1 MASVPIVWLV
11 SVLTGLA
18 ALALAL
24 STRLPAT
31 ARAFLCSFLLMIG
44 AVGLLLGLRLSYGA
58 DWAGLVQS
66 HFAVMITPL
75 AYLGFWSLTQEDD
88 KAWRGVL
95 LRNGALILLAHI
107 AMLLPLPLSADVLL
121 FLVTSFYLARLAL
134 FVRTEP
140 DAFVAVAPS
149 DVPVLRVGLYTVLT
163 LLGLM
168 VAGDVAIVAAFLFA
182 PEAYFL
188 RFLSG
193 GAGLL
198 SAFVFVIAL
207 VGIPLLV
214 SRRAPG
220 LGLDEG
226 PKQATRED
234 QDLFAALTVLMEDK
248 HLYTDSNLTLVRVA
262 RRLGVPAR
270 DVSNAVNRCG
280 AENFSRTVNGF
291 RIRSAQAML
300 RETDLPVTEI
310 MLSCG
315 FVSKSSF
322 NTEFRRITGK
332 TPSQFRAESLQR
344 G

>member
-1 MASVPIVWLV
+1 MLSVPIVWLV

-24 STRLPAT
+24 NARLPLS
-31 ARAFLCSFLLMIG
+31 ARAFLCSFLLMVG
-44 AVGLLLGLRLSYGA
+44 VVGLLLGLRLTYDA
-58 DWAGLVQS
+58 AWAGLVQP
-66 HFAVMITPL
+66 HFAVMIAPL

-95 LRNGALILLAHI
+95 LRNGGLILLAHL

-121 FLVTSFYLARLAL
+121 FLVASFYLARLAL
-134 FVRTEP
+134 FARYDG

-149 DVPVLRVGLYTVLT
+149 DVPALRITLYIVLT

-168 VAGDVAIVAAFLFA
+168 VAGDVAIVAAIMFA

-220 LGLDEG
+220 PGLGEG
-226 PKQATRED
+226 PRQATRED
-234 QDLFAALTVLMEDK
+234 QLVFAALTGLMEDK
-248 HLYTDSNLTLVRVA
+248 RLYSDSNLTLARVA

-280 AENFSRTVNGF
+280 AENFSRTINGF
-291 RIRSAQAML
+291 RIRSAQTML
-300 RETDLPVTEI
+300 NETDLPVTEI

-332 TPSQFRAESLQR
+332 TPSQFRADGLAKV
-344 G
+344 

>member
-1 MASVPIVWLV
+1 MLSVPIVWLV

-24 STRLPAT
+24 SNRLPAT
-31 ARAFLCSFLLMIG
+31 ARLFLCSFLLLVG

-58 DWAGLVQS
+58 HWAGLLQPHV
-66 HFAVMITPL
+66 AVMITPL

-88 KAWRGVL
+88 RALPRAL
-95 LRNGALILLAHI
+95 LGNGALILAAHLV
-107 AMLLPLPLSADVLL
+107 MLLPLPLSADVLL
-121 FLVTSFYLARLAL
+121 FLVASFYLVRLAL
-134 FVRTEP
+134 FVRYGP
-140 DAFVAVAPS
+140 DAFIAVAPA
-149 DVPVLRVGLYTVLT
+149 DVPLVRIGLYVVLT

-168 VAGDVAIVAAFLFA
+168 VAGDAIIVAAILFA

-207 VGIPLLV
+207 IGIPLLV
-214 SRRAPG
+214 AKGAPG
-220 LGLDEG
+220 SRAGE
-226 PKQATRED
+226 PPRQASD
-234 QDLFAALTVLMEDK
+234 ADHALFAALTDLMEDK
-248 HLYTDSNLTLVRVA
+248 QLFTDSNLTLARVA

-270 DVSNAVNRCG
+270 EVSNAVNRC
-280 AENFSRTVNGF
+280 ADENFSRTINSF
-291 RIRSAQAML
+291 RIRCAQSML
-300 RETDLPVTEI
+300 RETDLPVTEV

-322 NTEFRRITGK
+322 NTEFRRITGT
-332 TPSQFRAESLQR
+332 TPSQYRADNQT
-344 G
+344 GG

>member
-1 MASVPIVWLV
+1 MLSVPIVWLV
-11 SVLTGLA
+11 SVLTSLA

-24 STRLPAT
+24 NTRLPLA

-44 AVGLLLGLRLSYGA
+44 AVGLLLGLRLSYGTV
-58 DWAGLVQS
+58 WAGLVQP
-66 HFAVMITPL
+66 HFAVMIAPL
-75 AYLGFWSLTQEDD
+75 AYLGFWSLTQEND
-88 KAWRGVL
+88 KAWRGGL
-95 LRNGALILLAHI
+95 LRNGALILLAHL

-121 FLVTSFYLARLAL
+121 FLVASFYLARLAL
-134 FVRTEP
+134 FVRYEG

-149 DVPVLRVGLYTVLT
+149 DVPVVRVALCIVLT

-214 SRRAPG
+214 SRRVPSS
-220 LGLDEG
+220 GLDEA
-226 PKQATRED
+226 PRQATRED
-234 QDLFAALTVLMEDK
+234 QDLFAALTALMEDK
-248 HLYTDSNLTLVRVA
+248 RLFTDSNLTLARVA

-280 AENFSRTVNGF
+280 AENFSRTINGF

-300 RETDLPVTEI
+300 NETDLPVTEI

-322 NTEFRRITGK
+322 NTEFRRITGT
-332 TPSQFRAESLQR
+332 TPSEFRAKGQTR
-344 G
+344 I